1 VIDNDGASA
10 SATKTVTVTAP
21 PPVTDPIEFR
31 ATAGNQVNATSAKVT
46 VPASVQAGDSLVLV
60 MTSNSST
67 VTYGDP
73 AGWTL
78 VDSATTTGITTRV
91 YAKAAVAGDAGSAVT
106 VTASAIN
113 KMDLRL
119 AAYANAAGVS
129 AHAVAVDTAAAASHT
144 TPTVTVTGSDSW
156 VLSYWA
162 DKSSSTTA
170 WTAPAGQTVR
180 GSTIGAGTGRITSLL
195 TDGNGPVP
203 AGPAGGLSA
212 STDLAGTKATMVTL
226 VLAPAG

>member
-1 VIDNDGASA
+1 
-10 SATKTVTVTAP
+10 
-21 PPVTDPIEFR
+21 
-31 ATAGNQVNATSAKVT
+31 
-46 VPASVQAGDSLVLV
+46 

-78 VDSATTTGITTRV
+78 VDSATTTGVSTRV
-91 YAKAAVAGDAGSAVT
+91 YAKAAAADDAGSGVT
-106 VTASAIN
+106 VTASAVN

-119 AAYANAAGVS
+119 AAYANAAGIA
-129 AHAVAVDTAAAASHT
+129 AHAQAFDTAAGTSHT
-144 TPTVTVTGSDSW
+144 TPTVQVTGSGSW

-180 GSTIGAGTGRITSLL
+180 GTTIGTGTGRITSLL
-195 TDGNGPVP
+195 TDGDGPAP
-203 AGPAGGLSA
+203 AGTAGGLSA

>member
-1 VIDNDGASA
+1 
-10 SATKTVTVTAP
+10 VTN
-21 PPVTDPIEFR
+21 PIAFR
-31 ATAGNQVNATSAKVT
+31 ATAGIQTNATSATVT
-46 VPASVQAGDSLVLV
+46 VPASVQAGDRMVLL

-78 VDSATTTGITTRV
+78 VDSGATPGVSTRV
-91 YAKAAVAGDAGSAVT
+91 YAKAATAADAGSAVT

-119 AAYANAAGVS
+119 AAYANAGAVS
-129 AHAVAVDTAAAASHT
+129 AHALAFDTTAQTSHT
-144 TPTVTVTGSDSW
+144 TPTVTVTGTDSW

-180 GSTIGAGTGRITSLL
+180 GITIGTGTGRVTSLL

-203 AGPAGGLSA
+203 AGTAGGLSA
-212 STDLAGTKATMVTL
+212 STDLAGTKATMVTI